1 MSPPDNVIDKSAKV
15 NGIFKL
21 TDNVLKIPDE
31 TVVYILR
38 PDLDELQM
46 AIN

>member
-38 PDLDELQM
+38 PDLDELRRV
-46 AIN
+46 IN